1 MIYRIVIDT
10 NVLVSAVLNPHGK
23 PAAILDAVIDGD
35 LSLIFSAAML
45 EKARRVF
52 SYPKIQKILKQNK
65 ISLKEVKNYI
75 DRLNKTAIIVPGQT
89 KLDVIKD
96 DPDDNIVLAC
106 ALEGKAHYI
115 VSGDQH
121 LISLETYKTIEIV
134 SPAVFLSQLKTA
146 I

>member
-35 LSLIFSAAML
+35 LSLIFSPAML
-45 EKARRVF
+45 EEAKRVF
-52 SYPKIQKILKQNK
+52 AYPKIQKILKKNR
-65 ISLKEVKNYI
+65 ISFKEVNNFI

-89 KLDVIKD
+89 IPDVIKD
-96 DPDDNIVLAC
+96 DPADNIVLAC

-121 LISLETYKTIEIV
+121 LIRLETYQTIEIV
-134 SPAVFLSQLKTA
+134 KPAFFLSLLKKDV
-146 I
+146 

>member
-35 LSLIFSAAML
+35 LNLIFSSAML
-45 EKARRVF
+45 EEARRVF

-106 ALEGKAHYI
+106 AQEGKANYI

-121 LISLETYKTIEIV
+121 LTSLKTYQTIEIV
-134 SPAVFLSQLKTA
+134 SPAVFLLQLKNA

>member
-10 NVLVSAVLNPHGK
+10 NVIVSAVLNPHGK
-23 PAAILDAVIDGD
+23 PAVILDAVIDGD
-35 LSLIFSAAML
+35 LNLIVSPDML
-45 EKARRVF
+45 EEARRVF
-52 SYPKIQKILKQNK
+52 SYPKIQKILKQNN
-65 ISLKEVKNYI
+65 ISLNEVKNYI
-75 DRLNKTAIIVPGQT
+75 DRLSKTAIIVPGKI

-106 ALEGKAHYI
+106 ALEGKANYI

-121 LISLETYKTIEIV
+121 LTSLKTYQALEIV
-134 SPAVFLSQLKTA
+134 TPAVFLSHLKNT

>member
-10 NVLVSAVLNPHGK
+10 NVLVSTVLNPHDK

-35 LSLIFSAAML
+35 LSLIFSPAML
-45 EKARRVF
+45 EEAIRVF
-52 SYPKIQKILKQNK
+52 SYPKIQKILKQNR
-65 ISLKEVKNYI
+65 ISFKEVKNFI

-96 DPDDNIVLAC
+96 DPDDNIILAC

-115 VSGDQH
+115 ISGDQH
-121 LISLETYKTIEIV
+121 LTSLKTYQTIKSV
-134 SPAVFLSQLKTA
+134 TPAVFLSQQKNA